1 MYGGGGENMQKD
13 VIDFKFCD
21 ELVEEFKQVVKYPVP
36 SKGELYSPQ

>member
-21 ELVEEFKQVVKYPVP
+21 ELVEEFKQVIKNPVP
-36 SKGELYSPQ
+36 KNSSV